1 MATRSHTIRDNP
13 VSGDHTMPKTPAKK
27 APRFAQ
33 KTAPKLKQPK
43 TTSTPRPVTRPVPP
57 PWPTHPVSSVVHA
70 PPVQTEAEKIWDQI
84 RNLPIQ
90 MFGLPGQVVAMHATP
105 FPIEPTKL
113 YLTIRSSA
121 TLPSLETAV
130 GDGFTVEQA
139 DRFVIVARKA
149 APLFPQ
155 VRK

>member
-1 MATRSHTIRDNP
+1 
-13 VSGDHTMPKTPAKK
+13 MPKKPAKK
-27 APRFAQ
+27 ATRFAQ

-43 TTSTPRPVTRPVPP
+43 VGSAPKPVKRPVPVKPATPVAP
-57 PWPTHPVSSVVHA
+57 PVAPPAPSVFQ

-130 GDGFTVEQA
+130 GDNFTVEQA
-139 DRFVIVARKA
+139 DRFVIVARRA
-149 APLFPQ
+149 TPLFPQ
-155 VRK
+155 VKR

>member
-1 MATRSHTIRDNP
+1 
-13 VSGDHTMPKTPAKK
+13 MPKKPAKK
-27 APRFAQ
+27 ATRFAQ

-43 TTSTPRPVTRPVPP
+43 VGSAPKPVRRPVVKTATPVVPP
-57 PWPTHPVSSVVHA
+57 VYQVPVTPVA
-70 PPVQTEAEKIWDQI
+70 PVQTEAEKIWDQI

-105 FPIEPTKL
+105 FPIEPSKL

-130 GDGFTVEQA
+130 GDEFTVEQA
-139 DRFVIVARKA
+139 DRFVIVARRA

-155 VRK
+155 LKR